1 VSGFLCR
8 DCNSKTGDSWDAALA
23 AQLLPLCLL
32 MDISRERGEPP
43 TLKVETTAG
52 EKLTIGPNG
61 SLSLSSPEFVATPS
75 PSGGTQ
81 YQIKPRT
88 MAEARRIVTDLK
100 RKHPEIDVEAT
111 LASAQEVETYP
122 QGAVGHNLSIGGEL
136 AGRSMVKSCLA
147 WAFTCGIDWPACNRA
162 IGYLRSPL
170 NPPCFGY
177 YHDTDLVEGRQT
189 GVPFHCLAVDTDP
202 TTGLILAYG
211 EFFGFHRFVC
221 LLGEVYEGPAIR
233 KTYAIDPRTGKVL
246 DLSVRITFSRE
257 DMEDIYAYKRTRLE
271 DLKRDA
277 DAILGPMMQA
287 RMEAAQRQVIS
298 KALDEAQASCGV
310 KPGETPTPEQRWNFS
325 RTAAEKIAP
334 FLLHQMRGLPL
345 KDLPPDARAA
355 IQARPQDHSR
365 KAPPRR

>member
-1 VSGFLCR
+1 
-8 DCNSKTGDSWDAALA
+8 
-23 AQLLPLCLL
+23 
-32 MDISRERGEPP
+32 
-43 TLKVETTAG
+43 
-52 EKLTIGPNG
+52 
-61 SLSLSSPEFVATPS
+61 
-75 PSGGTQ
+75 
-81 YQIKPRT
+81 
-88 MAEARRIVTDLK
+88 
-100 RKHPEIDVEAT
+100 
-111 LASAQEVETYP
+111 
-122 QGAVGHNLSIGGEL
+122 
-136 AGRSMVKSCLA
+136 VKSCLA